1 MTQFDVKPMP
11 HKQIIFVVSILVLI
25 EKKMLY
31 KRQKQFMNAFQTKI
45 TTYVCLHCTRFYKK
59 LKDT

>member
-31 KRQKQFMNAFQTKI
+31 KRQKQFMNAFQFSNKNHIKI
-45 TTYVCLHCTRFYKK
+45 I
-59 LKDT
+59 DT

>member
-1 MTQFDVKPMP
+1 MMFEKNIVQNMTQFDVKPMP

-45 TTYVCLHCTRFYKK
+45 T
-59 LKDT
+59 